1 MLDKTTDPQEAIRI
15 AMKRER
21 EAHDFY
27 KNHAEL
33 FENEATREM
42 FLFLAEEE
50 LKHEERLQKELDDN
64 YLYEM

>member
-1 MLDKTTDPQEAIRI
+1 MIDKTTDPQEAIKI
-15 AMKRER
+15 AIQREH
-21 EAHDFY
+21 EAYEFY

-42 FLFLAEEE
+42 FLFLANEE
-50 LKHEERLQKELDDN
+50 KGHEEKLQKELDEN

>member
-1 MLDKTTDPQEAIRI
+1 MIDKTTDPQEAIKI
-15 AMKRER
+15 AIQRER
-21 EAHDFY
+21 EAYEFY

-42 FLFLAEEE
+42 FLFLAKEE
-50 LKHEERLQKELDDN
+50 KSHEEKLQRELDEN

>member
-1 MLDKTTDPQEAIRI
+1 MIDKTTDPQEAIRI
-15 AMKRER
+15 AIKREW

-27 KNHAEL
+27 ENHAGL

-50 LKHEERLQKELDDN
+50 SKHEERLQKELDDFV
-64 YLYEM
+64 LPEM